1 MAKSVAVFSS
11 GAEQKEQISGYLKF
25 QQVGSFKTTMPQRPF
40 NHFLARLGCGWRVN
54 CNISW
59 HFLFLFHF
67 ILAGKRGR
75 TYQHRGRIG
84 RSARRQTCHRGACV
98 WYVQTKPLILSLWIL
113 FFFPFS
119 FHRSTKLFSNSFPLL
134 IFDRQ
139 SFTRVP
145 IFGTPFQPIW

>member
-1 MAKSVAVFSS
+1 MCTLTCFGMLVAFCRAKLFQECSCSLCRRFPEDTPECPLRSEHLSSHTPRKTTMAKSVAVFSS

-84 RSARRQTCHRGACV
+84 RSARRQTCHRGARV
-98 WYVQTKPLILSLWIL
+98 WYV
-113 FFFPFS
+113 
-119 FHRSTKLFSNSFPLL
+119 
-134 IFDRQ
+134 
-139 SFTRVP
+139 
-145 IFGTPFQPIW
+145 